1 MMPSNK
7 ISSTNRLKKQV
18 LALLRALTAYGV
30 PKLINSKKVLNKIFW
45 IFYLCISAVL
55 SIWFINGTIN
65 DYLSYD
71 VVTKIESVYEQ
82 PSKLPTVSFCS
93 YSSQGFGNKSLQKLI
108 KECWISLDSNCLKNP
123 NKYFESYI
131 NENGKHCYRFNSG
144 KNLTNHSIPF
154 FYSTI

>member
-71 VVTKIESVYEQ
+71 VLTKIESIYEQ
-82 PSKLPTVSFCS
+82 SSKLPTVSFSS
-93 YSSQGFGNKSLQKLI
+93 YSSQGFGNKSLLNLF
-108 KECWISLDSNCLKNP
+108 KECSFSLDKSCERNQN
-123 NKYFESYI
+123 NYFEL
-131 NENGKHCYRFNSG
+131 NCFELCFNL
-144 KNLTNHSIPF
+144 NYNF
-154 FYSTI
+154 NCVYSRYVLSCC